1 MAQSQKTG
9 AFKTSSRIKSGLA
22 LPQQPAP
29 EFQTMRHTLLY
40 RSHILTLLILI
51 LMATPLSARAEISQE
66 EQQKTYQQLEVF
78 ANILS
83 LLQDNYVE
91 EIDSKET
98 INGAIRGLLYSL
110 DPHSSYLEPEEY
122 KELQEE
128 TQGQFSGI
136 GIEITIKDDVLSVI
150 SPIEG
155 TPADLAGLKAKDII
169 VEINGEKTKEMGA
182 FEAVKRLRGPKGSD
196 VTISISREGWEELK
210 TFTLKRDLI
219 PLQSVKAHFLEP
231 GLAYTRITNFQS
243 HTTSDYVDALSRL
256 AKQEPI
262 RGLILD
268 LRNNPGG
275 LLNQAVSISDTF
287 LEDGM
292 IVSTKGRT
300 EEQNMSFKAHKTPE
314 DYKYPLV
321 VLVNEG
327 SASASEI
334 VAGAIQDHK
343 RGIIVGTRTFG
354 KGSVQT
360 IIPLPGEAGLRLT
373 TARYY
378 TPAGKSIQAQGITPD
393 VEVTFIPYATETDQ
407 KKAAPKTRLREADL
421 KNHIQGS
428 QEKQVQ
434 PEEDGEAILDE
445 LPDSETI
452 SLQLEQDNQLRTALN
467 ILKSLNLYFHNEKK

>member
-1 MAQSQKTG
+1 M
-9 AFKTSSRIKSGLA
+9 
-22 LPQQPAP
+22 
-29 EFQTMRHTLLY
+29 Y
-40 RSHILTLLILI
+40 RSTILIFTFFLLIV
-51 LMATPLSARAEISQE
+51 APLKAQAEISQE
-66 EQQKTYQQLEVF
+66 ERQKTYQQLEVF

-110 DPHSSYLEPEEY
+110 DPHSSYLDPEEF

-182 FEAVKRLRGPKGSD
+182 YEAVKRLRGPKGSD
-196 VTISISREGWEELK
+196 VTISISREGWDELK

-231 GLAYTRITNFQS
+231 GIAYTRITNFQS
-243 HTTSDYVDALSRL
+243 HTTSDYVEALSRL

-262 RGLILD
+262 TGLILD

-300 EEQNMSFKAHKTPE
+300 EDQNMSFKAHKTPDE
-314 DYKYPLV
+314 YHFPLV

-360 IIPLPGEAGLRLT
+360 IIPLPGDAGLRLT
-373 TARYY
+373 TAKYY
-378 TPAGKSIQAQGITPD
+378 TPAGKSIQALGISPD
-393 VEVTFIPYATETDQ
+393 VEVTFIPYKTDGAQ
-407 KKAAPKTRLREADL
+407 KQDLKKRRLREEDL
-421 KNHIQGS
+421 KNHFPGTQEGQG
-428 QEKQVQ
+428 Q
-434 PEEDGEAILDE
+434 PEEEDGAVLDDF
-445 LPDSETI
+445 PDSQTI
-452 SLQLEQDNQLRTALN
+452 SMQLEQDNQLRTALN
-467 ILKSLNLYFHNEKK
+467 ILKSLNLYFRNTKK

>member
-1 MAQSQKTG
+1 
-9 AFKTSSRIKSGLA
+9 
-22 LPQQPAP
+22 
-29 EFQTMRHTLLY
+29 MRHTWQY
-40 RSHILTLLILI
+40 RSLILVLTFSLFFAGTI
-51 LMATPLSARAEISQE
+51 HGKAEISKE
-66 EQQKTYQQLEVF
+66 ERQKTYQQLEVF

-110 DPHSSYLEPEEY
+110 DPHSSYLDPEEF
-122 KELQEE
+122 KELQDE

-136 GIEITIKDDVLSVI
+136 GIEIAIKDDMVSII

-182 FEAVKRLRGPKGSD
+182 YEAVKRLRGPKGSD
-196 VTISISREGWEELK
+196 VTISISREGWDGLK

-231 GLAYTRITNFQS
+231 GFAYTRITNFQG
-243 HTTSDYVDALSRL
+243 HTTSDYIAALGRL
-256 AKQEPI
+256 EKQEPI

-300 EEQNMSFKAHKTPE
+300 EDQNMSFKAHKTQ
-314 DYKYPLV
+314 DDNHYPLV

-360 IIPLPGEAGLRLT
+360 IIPLPGGAGLRLT

-378 TPAGKSIQAQGITPD
+378 TPAGKSIQALGITPD
-393 VEVTFIPYATETDQ
+393 VEVSFIPYTSDAN
-407 KKAAPKTRLREADL
+407 PKSNGNKPHLREVDL
-421 KNHIQGS
+421 KNHIPGS
-428 QEKQVQ
+428 QEEKVQ
-434 PEEDGEAILDE
+434 QDQDGDPVIDE
-445 LPDSETI
+445 FPDSETI
-452 SLQLEQDNQLRTALN
+452 SRQLEQDNQLRTALN

>member
-1 MAQSQKTG
+1 
-9 AFKTSSRIKSGLA
+9 
-22 LPQQPAP
+22 
-29 EFQTMRHTLLY
+29 MRHSLLY
-40 RSHILTLLILI
+40 RSTILIFTFFLLIV
-51 LMATPLSARAEISQE
+51 ATLKAQAEISQE
-66 EQQKTYQQLEVF
+66 ERQKTYQQLEVF

-91 EIDSKET
+91 EIDSKKT

-110 DPHSSYLEPEEY
+110 DPHSSYLDPEEF

-182 FEAVKRLRGPKGSD
+182 YEAVKRLRGPKGSD
-196 VTISISREGWEELK
+196 VTISISREGWDELK

-231 GLAYTRITNFQS
+231 GIAYTRITNFQS
-243 HTTSDYVDALSRL
+243 HTTSDYVEALSRL

-262 RGLILD
+262 TGLILD

-300 EEQNMSFKAHKTPE
+300 EDQNMSFKAHKTPD
-314 DYKYPLV
+314 DYHFPLV

-360 IIPLPGEAGLRLT
+360 IIPLPGDAGLRLT
-373 TARYY
+373 TAKYY
-378 TPAGKSIQAQGITPD
+378 TPAGKSIQALGISPD
-393 VEVTFIPYATETDQ
+393 VEVTFIPYKTDGAQ
-407 KKAAPKTRLREADL
+407 KQDLKKQRLREEDL
-421 KNHIQGS
+421 KNHFPGT
-428 QEKQVQ
+428 QEGQSQ
-434 PEEDGEAILDE
+434 PEEEDGAVLDDF
-445 LPDSETI
+445 PDSQTI
-452 SLQLEQDNQLRTALN
+452 SMQLEQDNQLRTALN
-467 ILKSLNLYFHNEKK
+467 ILKSLNLYFRNTKK

>member
-1 MAQSQKTG
+1 MQHITL
-9 AFKTSSRIKSGLA
+9 SRSPLLVLTVFCLLSFA
-22 LPQQPAP
+22 VPAK
-29 EFQTMRHTLLY
+29 
-40 RSHILTLLILI
+40 
-51 LMATPLSARAEISQE
+51 AEITQE
-66 EQQKTYQQLEVF
+66 ERQKTYEQLEIF

-110 DPHSSYLEPEEY
+110 DPHSSYMDPEGF

-182 FEAVKRLRGPKGSD
+182 YEAVKRLRGPKGSK
-196 VTISISREGWEELK
+196 VTISVSREGWDNLK
-210 TFTLKRDLI
+210 VFTLERDLI

-231 GLAYTRITNFQS
+231 GFAYTRITNFQS
-243 HTTSDYVDALSRL
+243 HTTDDYIEALSNL
-256 AKQEPI
+256 EKQDPI

-275 LLNQAVSISDTF
+275 LLNQAVSISDAF
-287 LEDGM
+287 LQDGM

-300 EEQNMSFKAHKTPE
+300 EDQNMSFKANKTPK
-314 DYKYPLV
+314 DYQYPLV

-360 IIPLPGEAGLRLT
+360 IIPLPGGAGLRLT

-378 TPAGKSIQAQGITPD
+378 TPAGKSIQALGITPD
-393 VEVTFIPYATETDQ
+393 VEVAYLPPNTEESPQ
-407 KKAAPKTRLREADL
+407 KNGAKPQLREADL
-421 KNHIQGS
+421 KNHITGNQAD
-428 QEKQVQ
+428 QAT
-434 PEEDGEAILDE
+434 GENF
-445 LPDSETI
+445 LPDETPASDI
-452 SLQLEQDNQLRTALN
+452 IGKQLEQDSQLRTALN
-467 ILKSLNLYFHNEKK
+467 ILKSLNLYFHNDKKS